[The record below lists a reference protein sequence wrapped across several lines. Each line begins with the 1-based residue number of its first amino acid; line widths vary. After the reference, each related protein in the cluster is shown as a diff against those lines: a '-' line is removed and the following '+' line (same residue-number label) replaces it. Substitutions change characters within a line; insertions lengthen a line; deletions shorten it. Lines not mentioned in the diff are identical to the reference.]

1 MLVAQDILEFL
12 LGTFGNR
19 GLLLLSTFIR
29 VFVII
34 VNLIGVEKL
43 VDTALLVNLLGKFES
58 LKVDTVSRI
67 VIEEL
72 LSLTSDE
79 FHLSVTDGDV
89 LFDILELL
97 STSDVLNKF
106 LSLNDVTP
114 VDQSFCELF

>member
-19 GLLLLSTFIR
+19 GLLLLSTFVR

-34 VNLIGVEKL
+34 INLIWVEKL

-79 FHLSVTDGDV
+79 FHLGVTDGDV

>member
-19 GLLLLSTFIR
+19 GLLLLSTFVR

>member
-79 FHLSVTDGDV
+79 FHLGVTDGDV